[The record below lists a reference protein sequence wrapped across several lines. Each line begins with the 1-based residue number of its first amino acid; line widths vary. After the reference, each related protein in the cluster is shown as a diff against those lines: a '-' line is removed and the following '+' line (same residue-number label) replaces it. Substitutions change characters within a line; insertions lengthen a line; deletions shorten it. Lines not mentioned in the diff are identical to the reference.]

1 LYRLDPT
8 DSELPAEAAR
18 AEARWVKVVAEANKN
33 GIDETQRHELVAAL
47 ERGKGL
53 VRTAAELGAK
63 ETEEVEAEIVEAEG
77 MLVEIP

>member
-1 LYRLDPT
+1 MRW
-8 DSELPAEAAR
+8 AGAR
-18 AEARWVKVVAEANKN
+18 HGHPPHPRTRQSRF
-33 GIDETQRHELVAAL
+33 DETRRHELVAAL